1 MNNSMKSKR
10 FDRRGFLTQ
19 AVRLTAGGVAL
30 PLTTLN
36 RAHAAQPRAGAAQAF
51 MQTPAAT
58 LAGDAAGRVLAFNH
72 THTRERIS
80 LVYAVDG
87 QYVPDALSSL
97 NRFLRDH
104 YSGTVGQM
112 DPQLF
117 DLLHGVRR
125 ALGGQSLGA
134 FEVISGYRCPET
146 NDHLRNSR
154 GGGVAKRSLHM
165 EGKAIDV
172 RLPGVPLAELRDA
185 ALSLQAGG
193 VGYYPREQFV
203 HIDTGRVRHWG

>member
-1 MNNSMKSKR
+1 MKQEKH
-10 FDRRGFLTQ
+10 DRRQFLRK

-30 PLTTLN
+30 PF
-36 RAHAAQPRAGAAQAF
+36 AGAASAAYPQRS
-51 MQTPAAT
+51 QQPAANG
-58 LAGDAAGRVLAFNH
+58 LIVSGEQRILAFNH
-72 THTRERIS
+72 THTRERID
-80 LVYAVDG
+80 LAYAIND
-87 QYVPDALSSL
+87 QYVPDALKTL
-97 NRFLRDH
+97 NRFMRDH

-117 DLLHGVRR
+117 DLLHQVRH
-125 ALGGQSLGA
+125 ALGGTLLPA

-146 NDHLRNSR
+146 NNHLRKSR

-185 ALSLQAGG
+185 AISLEVGG
-193 VGYYPREQFV
+193 VGYYPSEQFV
-203 HIDTGRVRHWG
+203 HIDTGKVRRWG

>member
-1 MNNSMKSKR
+1 MKSKR
-10 FDRRGFLTQ
+10 FDRRGFFKQ
-19 AVRLTAGGVAL
+19 AVKLAAGSVAL
-30 PLTTLN
+30 PL
-36 RAHAAQPRAGAAQAF
+36 AGMHQAQASNPRSLI
-51 MQTPAAT
+51 QTPASS
-58 LAGDAAGRVLAFNH
+58 LLQSGSRSLAFDH

-80 LVYAVDG
+80 LVYAIDG
-87 QYVPDALSSL
+87 DYVPDALTTL

-104 YSGTVGQM
+104 YSGTVGRM

-117 DLLHGVRR
+117 DLLHQVRL
-125 ALGGQSLGA
+125 ALGGKSLSA

-146 NDHLRNSR
+146 NDHLRSSR

-172 RLPGVPLAELRDA
+172 RIPGVPLAELRDA

-203 HIDTGRVRHWG
+203 HIDTGRIRSWG

>member
-1 MNNSMKSKR
+1 MKMHKH
-10 FDRRGFLTQ
+10 DRRQFFRH
-19 AVRLTAGGVAL
+19 AAKLTAGGLAL
-30 PLTTLN
+30 PFAGVA
-36 RAHAAQPRAGAAQAF
+36 RAAYTPPLQTATAGSTMVSG
-51 MQTPAAT
+51 MQRT
-58 LAGDAAGRVLAFNH
+58 LAFNH
-72 THTRERIS
+72 THTRERID
-80 LVYAVDG
+80 LIYAVND
-87 QYVPDALSSL
+87 QYVPDAMRSL

-117 DLLHGVRR
+117 DVLHQVQLL
-125 ALGGQSLGA
+125 LGSKSLRP

-146 NDHLRNSR
+146 NTHLRNSR

-185 ALSLQAGG
+185 ALSLAAGG
-193 VGYYPREQFV
+193 VGYYPAEQFV
-203 HIDTGRVRHWG
+203 HIDTGRVRSWG

>member
-1 MNNSMKSKR
+1 MKSKR

-19 AVRLTAGGVAL
+19 AVKLSAGGVAL
-30 PLTTLN
+30 PLAVVN
-36 RAHAAQPRAGAAQAF
+36 RAHASSSKPPLQ
-51 MQTPAAT
+51 MPAAS
-58 LAGDAAGRVLAFNH
+58 LVGGGRALAFDH

-87 QYVPDALSSL
+87 QYVPDALSTL

-125 ALGGQSLGA
+125 ALGGESLSA

-172 RLPGVPLAELRDA
+172 RIPGVPLAELRDA
-185 ALSLQAGG
+185 AMSLQAGG
-193 VGYYPREQFV
+193 VGFYPREQFV
-203 HIDTGRVRHWG
+203 HIDTGRVRSWG

>member
-1 MNNSMKSKR
+1 MHRAFK
-10 FDRRGFLTQ
+10 
-19 AVRLTAGGVAL
+19 LTAGGVAL
-30 PLTTLN
+30 PF
-36 RAHAAQPRAGAAQAF
+36 AGAAKAAF
-51 MQTPAAT
+51 PRAQSAVPE
-58 LAGDAAGRVLAFNH
+58 LISGPQRVLAFNH
-72 THTRERIS
+72 THTRERID
-80 LVYAVDG
+80 LTYAIND
-87 QYVPDALSSL
+87 QYVPDALRTL

-117 DLLHGVRR
+117 DLLHQVRL
-125 ALGGQSLGA
+125 ALGGSALPA

-146 NDHLRNSR
+146 NSHLRNSR

-185 ALSLQAGG
+185 AIALGVGG
-193 VGYYPREQFV
+193 VGYYPSEQFV
-203 HIDTGRVRHWG
+203 HIDTGRVRRWG

>member
-1 MNNSMKSKR
+1 MKSKR
-10 FDRRGFLTQ
+10 FDRRGFFSQ
-19 AVRLTAGGVAL
+19 AVRLAAGGAAL
-30 PLTTLN
+30 PLVGLRNAEASN
-36 RAHAAQPRAGAAQAF
+36 RQSLIQTQASSLIGA
-51 MQTPAAT
+51 P
-58 LAGDAAGRVLAFNH
+58 GSRSLAFDH
-72 THTRERIS
+72 THTRERIN
-80 LVYAVDG
+80 LVYAMNDD
-87 QYVPDALSSL
+87 YVPDALTSL

-117 DLLHGVRR
+117 DLLHQVRL
-125 ALGGQSLGA
+125 ALGGKSLSA

-172 RLPGVPLAELRDA
+172 RIPGVPLAELRDA
-185 ALSLQAGG
+185 ALSLQGGG

-203 HIDTGRVRHWG
+203 HIDTGRVRSWG